1 MAFLLPPCATNQGW
15 GKETDMR
22 ASQTVRAAV
31 IVFMI
36 WMIGVDAAGTAWAQ
50 SAVPEEPASRTE
62 VSGTQILAALAA
74 TVGSLFYIPFKAV
87 AICPGM
93 ALASGASLAV
103 TKGDR
108 DTAEYLLRVGCTGT
122 YFITPGMIRGQ
133 EEFQGSGTPG
143 PETWMPTSGP
153 R

>member
-1 MAFLLPPCATNQGW
+1 MAFLQQPWATILEW
-15 GKETDMR
+15 GKETGMR
-22 ASQTVRAAV
+22 ASQAMRSAV

-36 WMIGVDAAGTAWAQ
+36 CMIGVGAAGTAWAQ
-50 SAVPEEPASRTE
+50 SAVPGEPASRTE
-62 VSGTQILAALAA
+62 VSGRQILAALGA

-93 ALASGASLAV
+93 ALASGASLAL

-143 PETWMPTSGP
+143 PETSMPTSGP